1 MKYTP
6 VAVGAAVGA
15 GDALIL
21 KSTSL
26 SSHKYA
32 HGIYK
37 FGILALG
44 AAGEMFFGWNQN
56 IDYGMMDAAAALIGQ
71 RIPVA
76 FQSGSGG
83 IKAIATYQA
92 QVGTNVGP
100 TAAGAVAAAK
110 SCSACGDAA
119 AAKLAHAHV
128 APHHAAYKPVVGLND
143 YHQREQTPTGAG

>member
-15 GDALIL
+15 GDALIF
-21 KSTSL
+21 KSASL
-26 SSHKYA
+26 SSHKYV
-32 HGIYK
+32 HGFYK

-76 FQSGSGG
+76 FQAGQG
-83 IKAIATYQA
+83 IKAIATYQ
-92 QVGTNVGP
+92 VGTNVPP
-100 TAAGAVAAAK
+100 TAVGAVAAAK
-110 SCSACGDAA
+110 SCSSCGELAA
-119 AAKLAHAHV
+119 GKMAHAHV
-128 APHHAAYKPVVGLND
+128 APASMARKPVLGMND
-143 YHQREQTPTGAG
+143 YHQREQAPTGAG